1 MASVP
6 AVVIVVLLEVDVVG
20 VFGLLLLDWY
30 LCLFALVCDGGCL
43 WVLYCVYCWLVV
55 GIGLFWWLVGACS
68 FAAWVTGFGFGFLL
82 VLVSCGF

>member
-6 AVVIVVLLEVDVVG
+6 VVVTVVLLEVDVVG

-43 WVLYCVYCWLVV
+43 WVLYCVYCWLLVLV
-55 GIGLFWWLVGACS
+55 CFGGWLVLVRLLLG
-68 FAAWVTGFGFGFLL
+68 LL
-82 VLVSCGF
+82 VLDLAFC